1 MAVAKWWHR
10 EDESSSQVD
19 NQNRIIC
26 DLCPR
31 ECRLKEGDRGFCFVR
46 KVDGNQ
52 LVLDTYGKSTGFCI
66 DPIEKKPLF
75 HFYPGTSVLSFGTAG
90 CNLGCQFCQ
99 NWEISKAKQVEKLT
113 ESASPETIANA
124 AAELHCKSVAF
135 TYNDPVI
142 WAEYAI
148 DTARACRERGI
159 KAVAVTAGYIE
170 PEPRK
175 EFFSVMDAANVDL
188 KAFTESFYHKI
199 TYSHLEPVLD
209 TLRYIKHHTDVWLE
223 ITNLVI
229 PDAND
234 NPDEL
239 ARMCDFLIKELSD
252 DVPIHFSA
260 FHPDFRMQD
269 RLKTPHETLIR
280 AYEIAK
286 ASGLKYVYI
295 GNVHDSSRASTY
307 CKSCGELLIERDWYQ
322 MGRYELTGEFC
333 RFCGVKQSGRFSE
346 SPGDWGPK
354 RLPININRFRVPD
367 RNLSNSR
374 VSLAKEVVMEQSGSI
389 NVHVELPISTSNE
402 ESVSLPT
409 LNKLPLLS
417 WDSLT
422 EEQCRLIHK
431 VTQSVIVSAVL
442 GKPLKVPA
450 AEMLG
455 DLAGQHV
462 HGLFTTLTRAGNLR
476 GCCGFLGTP
485 KPLSQAIV
493 ESAERT
499 AKDDVRLAAVSGQEL
514 PYLHLDV
521 SILAAPIPLDC
532 SPESRDQS
540 VEIGRHG
547 VRLTLGNS
555 RGLLL
560 PSVAVEQGW
569 NATEFLDAACRKA
582 QLLDGSWKSPGAV
595 VETFEAKC
603 IEGKMDADCLP
614 ESIPPSRAPGS
625 IKSLLRLKQV
635 VVENVI
641 AMTKGMTPNYVA
653 LDAMDGTVNG
663 IVLSVHNSE
672 DKRVIASWIQT
683 SIRPG
688 IPLQASLFEL
698 SKSVAKTLSQAR
710 LPQNTSVD
718 IEVTVLFDPIHQGV
732 LTTDDWNA
740 KALQS
745 TLSKCE
751 LHEVSTKERALI
763 TLVGNRVA
771 IGFNGESSVM
781 DLLQEVA
788 NLSRLRTNTQ
798 AVFSMACVSTLS
810 NLMVTNAS
818 QPDTRAEPR
827 QPAMAKVFYPE
838 SKEERVEV
846 IQTLLKNAP
855 SNGKHAALAIMAPH
869 AGLRFS
875 GQTAVDV
882 WSSVEIPKSILI
894 IGPKHTNIGTDWSI
908 APCSAWNLP
917 NSDPFLADQSL
928 VRAIADRVDGLELDA
943 SAHASEHAIE
953 VMLPILEGIQPP
965 ERPMIT
971 AIVMRGATMQEI
983 DKFSDQL
990 ASVLAEL
997 PELPLM
1003 VISSDL
1009 NHYQPEAENR
1019 RRDEMALEAMKRG
1032 EAEHLL
1038 ETCRK
1043 NEISMCGVVPAAIVM
1058 KTLQRLGKSFRVE
1071 QIAYS
1076 NSATYGGDNSRTVG
1090 YGGVA
1095 LIANP

>member
-1 MAVAKWWHR
+1 
-10 EDESSSQVD
+10 
-19 NQNRIIC
+19 
-26 DLCPR
+26 
-31 ECRLKEGDRGFCFVR
+31 
-46 KVDGNQ
+46 
-52 LVLDTYGKSTGFCI
+52 
-66 DPIEKKPLF
+66 
-75 HFYPGTSVLSFGTAG
+75 
-90 CNLGCQFCQ
+90 
-99 NWEISKAKQVEKLT
+99 
-113 ESASPETIANA
+113 
-124 AAELHCKSVAF
+124 
-135 TYNDPVI
+135 
-142 WAEYAI
+142 
-148 DTARACRERGI
+148 
-159 KAVAVTAGYIE
+159 
-170 PEPRK
+170 
-175 EFFSVMDAANVDL
+175 
-188 KAFTESFYHKI
+188 
-199 TYSHLEPVLD
+199 
-209 TLRYIKHHTDVWLE
+209 
-223 ITNLVI
+223 
-229 PDAND
+229 
-234 NPDEL
+234 
-239 ARMCDFLIKELSD
+239 
-252 DVPIHFSA
+252 
-260 FHPDFRMQD
+260 DFRMQD
-269 RLKTPHETLIR
+269 RPNTPHSTLVK

-286 ASGLKYVYI
+286 AAGLKHVYV
-295 GNVHDSSRASTY
+295 GNVHDSLRGSTY
-307 CKSCGELLIERDWYQ
+307 CSSCQELLVERDWYQ
-322 MGRYELTGEFC
+322 LGRYELKGEYC

-346 SPGDWGPK
+346 MPGDWGPK
-354 RLPININRFRVPD
+354 RLPININRFRIPD
-367 RNLSNSR
+367 RNLPNSR
-374 VSLAKEVVMEQSGSI
+374 VSLANEVVLGQSGPTT
-389 NVHVELPISTSNE
+389 VPMEPPISTSNE

-409 LNKLPLLS
+409 LNKLPMLS
-417 WDSLT
+417 WDSLSD
-422 EEQCRLIHK
+422 EHCRLIHK
-431 VTQSVIVSAVL
+431 VAQSVVVSAVL
-442 GKPLKVPA
+442 GRPLKVPA

-462 HGLFTTLTRAGNLR
+462 HGMFTTLTRAGNLR
-476 GCCGFLGTP
+476 GCCGFLGAP

-499 AKDDVRLAAVSGQEL
+499 AKEDVRLAAVSAQEL
-514 PYLHLDV
+514 PYLRLDV

-532 SPESRDQS
+532 APESRDQF
-540 VEIGRHG
+540 VEVGRHG
-547 VRLTLGNS
+547 LRLTLGNS

-560 PSVAVEQGW
+560 PSVAVEQAW
-569 NATEFLDAACRKA
+569 NASEFLDASCRKA
-582 QLLDGSWKSPGAV
+582 QLLDGSWKHADAV

-603 IEGKMDADCLP
+603 IEGKMESDCLP
-614 ESIPPSRAPGS
+614 ETIPSSRAPGS

-635 VVENVI
+635 VVENII

-663 IVLSVHNSE
+663 IVLSVHNSD
-672 DKRVIASWIQT
+672 DKKVIASWIQT

-710 LPQNTSVD
+710 LPENTSVD
-718 IEVTVLFDPIHQGV
+718 IELTVLFDPIHHGL
-732 LTTDDWNA
+732 LTSDDWNA
-740 KALQS
+740 KVLQS
-745 TLSKCE
+745 KLAKCE
-751 LHEVSTKERALI
+751 LDEVSTKERAVV

-788 NLSRLRTNTQ
+788 NLSRLRTNVQ

-810 NLMVTNAS
+810 NLLVTNAS
-818 QPDTRAEPR
+818 QPDTRTDPR
-827 QPAMAKVFYPE
+827 PPAMAKVFYPE
-838 SKEERVEV
+838 GKEERLEV
-846 IQTLLKNAP
+846 VQALLKNVPAQE
-855 SNGKHAALAIMAPH
+855 KRAALAIMSPH

-882 WSSVEIPKSILI
+882 WAGVDIPKSILI

-928 VRAIADRVDGLELDA
+928 VRTIAERVEGLELDA

-953 VMLPILEGIQPP
+953 VMLPILEGIQPT
-965 ERPMIT
+965 ERPMIS
-971 AIVMRGATMQEI
+971 AIVMRGATLQEI
-983 DKFSDQL
+983 DKFSAQL

-997 PELPLM
+997 PELPLL

-1032 EAEHLL
+1032 DAEHLL

-1043 NEISMCGVVPAAIVM
+1043 NDISMCGVVPAAIVI

-1095 LIANP
+1095 LIASS

>member
-1 MAVAKWWHR
+1 MVLAKWWHR
-10 EDESSSQVD
+10 EDDNNSQAD
-19 NQNRIIC
+19 SQNRIVC

-52 LVLDTYGKSTGFCI
+52 MVLDTYGKSTGFCI

-99 NWEISKAKQVEKLT
+99 NWDISKAKQVERLT

-124 AAELHCKSVAF
+124 AAELQCQSVAF

-148 DTARACRERGI
+148 DTANACHDRGI
-159 KAVAVTAGYIE
+159 KTVAVTAGYIE
-170 PEPRK
+170 PEPRE

-188 KAFTESFYHKI
+188 KAFSESFYHKI

-234 NPDEL
+234 SPDEL
-239 ARMCDFLIKELSD
+239 TRMCDFLVSELGD

-260 FHPDFRMQD
+260 FHPDFRMMD
-269 RLKTPHETLIR
+269 RPRTPHDVLIR
-280 AYEIAK
+280 AHEIAK
-286 ASGLKYVYI
+286 AAGLKHVYV
-295 GNVHDSSRASTY
+295 GNVHDSRRGSTY
-307 CKSCGELLIERDWYQ
+307 CSSCQELLVERDWYQ
-322 MGRYELTGEFC
+322 LGRYELKGALC
-333 RFCGVKQSGRFSE
+333 RFCGAKQSGRFSD

-367 RNLSNSR
+367 RNSPNSR
-374 VSLAKEVVMEQSGSI
+374 VSLANEDVQKQSDST
-389 NVHVELPISTSNE
+389 NVLRKLPILTTNE
-402 ESVSLPT
+402 VSVSLPT
-409 LNKLPLLS
+409 LNKLPMLS

-422 EEQCRLIHK
+422 EERCRLIHK
-431 VTQSVIVSAVL
+431 VTQSVVVAAVL
-442 GKPLKVPA
+442 GKPLKVSA
-450 AEMLG
+450 SEMLG
-455 DLAGQHV
+455 ELANLYV
-462 HGLFTTLTRAGNLR
+462 HGVFTTLTRVGNLR
-476 GCCGFLGTP
+476 ACCGFQGAP

-499 AKDDVRLAAVSGQEL
+499 AKDDVRLAAISAQEL

-521 SILAAPIPLDC
+521 SILSAPIPLDC
-532 SPESRDQS
+532 PPENRAESIE
-540 VEIGRHG
+540 VGKHG
-547 VRLTLGNS
+547 LRLMLGSS

-560 PSVAVEQGW
+560 PSVAVEQNW
-569 NATEFLDAACRKA
+569 NATEFLDAVCRKA
-582 QLLDGSWKSPGAV
+582 QLLDNTWKKADAV

-603 IEGKMDADCLP
+603 IEGAMEPDCLP
-614 ESIPPSRAPGS
+614 ETIPPSRAPGS
-625 IKSLLRLKQV
+625 VKSLLRLKQV
-635 VVENVI
+635 VVENII
-641 AMTKGMTPNYVA
+641 AMNKGMTPNYVV

-672 DKRVIASWIQT
+672 DKSVLASWIQT
-683 SIRPG
+683 SMRPG

-698 SKSVAKTLSQAR
+698 SKSVAQALSQAR
-710 LPQNTSVD
+710 LPKDTSVD
-718 IEVTVLFDPIHQGV
+718 IELTVLFDPIHHGI
-732 LTTDDWNA
+732 LGSNDWNA
-740 KALQS
+740 KTIKP
-745 TLSKCE
+745 TLEKCG
-751 LHEVSTKERALI
+751 LDEVSTKERALV

-798 AVFSMACVSTLS
+798 AVFSMACVSSLS
-810 NLMVTNAS
+810 NLIVTNAS
-818 QPDTRAEPR
+818 QPDTRTDPR

-838 SKEERVEV
+838 SKEERTEV
-846 IQTLLKNAP
+846 VQALLKNAP
-855 SNGKHAALAIMAPH
+855 SREKAKALAIMSPH

-882 WSSVEIPKSILI
+882 WSSIEIPKSILV
-894 IGPKHTNIGTDWSI
+894 IGPKHTNIGPDWSI

-917 NSDPFLADQSL
+917 NSEPFPADSSL
-928 VRAIADRVDGLELDA
+928 VQSIAERVEGLELDA
-943 SAHASEHAIE
+943 SAHAGEHAIE
-953 VMLPILEGIQPP
+953 VMLPILEGLQPS
-965 ERPMIT
+965 ERPAIS
-971 AIVMRGATMQEI
+971 AIVLRGATLSEI
-983 DKFSDQL
+983 DMFSEQL

-997 PELPLM
+997 PELPLL

-1019 RRDEMALEAMKRG
+1019 RRDEMALEAMKSG
-1032 EAEHLL
+1032 NAEHLL

-1043 NEISMCGVVPAAIVM
+1043 NDISMCGVVPAAIVM
-1058 KTLQRLGKSFRVE
+1058 KTLERLGKSFRVE
-1071 QIAYS
+1071 QISYS
-1076 NSATYGGDNSRTVG
+1076 NSATFGGDNSRTVG

-1095 LIANP
+1095 LLPA

>member
-1 MAVAKWWHR
+1 MAIAKWWHR
-10 EDESSSQVD
+10 ENETQTHIDSH
-19 NQNRIIC
+19 NRIVC

-31 ECRLKEGDRGFCFVR
+31 QCRLKEGDRGFCFVR
-46 KVDGNQ
+46 KVEGNQ

-99 NWEISKAKQVEKLT
+99 NWEISKAKQVERLT
-113 ESASPETIANA
+113 EAASPETITNA
-124 AAELHCKSVAF
+124 AVELQCQSVAF

-148 DTARACRERGI
+148 DTAKACRERGI
-159 KAVAVTAGYIE
+159 KTVAVTAGYIE
-170 PEPRK
+170 PEPRS
-175 EFFSVMDAANVDL
+175 EFFSVMDATNVDL

-199 TYSHLEPVLD
+199 TYSRLEPVLE
-209 TLRYIKHHTDVWLE
+209 TLRYIRHHTDVWLE

-234 NPDEL
+234 SPDEL
-239 ARMCDFLIKELSD
+239 ARMCDFLCNDLGN
-252 DVPIHFSA
+252 DVPVHFSA

-269 RLKTPHETLIR
+269 RPRTPHETLIR

-286 ASGLKYVYI
+286 SSGLNYVYV
-295 GNVHDSSRASTY
+295 GNVHDAVRSSTRCSG
-307 CKSCGELLIERDWYQ
+307 CGELLIERDWYQ
-322 MGRYELTGEFC
+322 LGRYELKGAFC

-346 SPGDWGPK
+346 QPGNWGPK
-354 RLPININRFRVPD
+354 RLPINIDRFRVPE
-367 RNLSNSR
+367 RNSLNSR
-374 VSLAKEVVMEQSGSI
+374 VSLANEVVQKQSDST
-389 NVHVELPISTSNE
+389 NVHRKLPILTSNE
-402 ESVSLPT
+402 VSVSLPT
-409 LNKLPLLS
+409 LNKLPMLS
-417 WDSLT
+417 WDSLS

-442 GKPLKVPA
+442 GRPLKVPV

-462 HGLFTTLTRAGNLR
+462 HGVFTTLTRAGNLR

-485 KPLSQAIV
+485 KPLSQAVV

-499 AKDDVRLAAVSGQEL
+499 AKDDVRLAAVSAQEL

-521 SILAAPIPLDC
+521 SILAPPIPLDVA
-532 SPESRDQS
+532 PESRDQS
-540 VEIGRHG
+540 VEVGRHG
-547 VRLTLGNS
+547 IRLTLGNS

-569 NATEFLDAACRKA
+569 NATELLDASCRKA
-582 QLLDGSWKSPGAV
+582 QLLDGTWKSADAV

-603 IEGKMDADCLP
+603 IEGKMEADCLP
-614 ESIPPSRAPGS
+614 ETIPPSRAPGS

-635 VVENVI
+635 VVENII

-672 DKRVIASWIQT
+672 DKKVIASWIQT

-688 IPLQASLFEL
+688 VPLQASLFEL
-698 SKSVAKTLSQAR
+698 SKSVAKTLLQAR

-718 IEVTVLFDPIHQGV
+718 IEVTVLFDPIHHGV
-732 LTTDDWNA
+732 LTSNDWNSR
-740 KALQS
+740 ALQS
-745 TLSKCE
+745 TLPKCE
-751 LHEVSTKERALI
+751 LDEVTTKERALVA
-763 TLVGNRVA
+763 LVGNRVA
-771 IGFNGESSVM
+771 IGFNGESTVKE
-781 DLLQEVA
+781 LLQEVA

-810 NLMVTNAS
+810 NLLVTNAS
-818 QPDTRAEPR
+818 QPDTRPDPR

-838 SKEERVEV
+838 SKEERMEAV
-846 IQTLLKNAP
+846 QSLLKNAP
-855 SNGKHAALAIMAPH
+855 STDKRAALAIMAPH

-882 WSSVEIPKSILI
+882 WSSVQIPKSILI
-894 IGPKHTNIGTDWSI
+894 IGPKHTNIGTDWAI
-908 APCSAWNLP
+908 APCNSWNLP
-917 NSDPFLADQSL
+917 NSEPFLADQSL
-928 VRAIADRVDGLELDA
+928 VRAIADRIEGLELDA

-953 VMLPILEGIQPP
+953 VMLPILEGIQPS
-965 ERPMIT
+965 ERPVIS
-971 AIVMRGATMQEI
+971 AIVMRGATIQEI
-983 DKFSDQL
+983 DKFSEQL
-990 ASVLAEL
+990 ASVLADL
-997 PELPLM
+997 PELPLL

-1019 RRDEMALEAMKRG
+1019 RRDEMALEAMKKG
-1032 EAEHLL
+1032 DAEYLL

-1043 NEISMCGVVPAAIVM
+1043 NDISMCGVVPAAIVL

-1095 LIANP
+1095 LIANS